1 MLDNE
6 KLENVTQAI
15 EALGT
20 IFFSLEEVHELYFVK
35 TVEVGTILTRTC
47 RDTSRF
53 SPMLKTLQMM
63 LLGSKK

>member
-6 KLENVTQAI
+6 KLESVTQAI

-35 TVEVGTILTRTC
+35 TVEVPSRVTRTC
-47 RDTSRF
+47 NATSR
-53 SPMLKTLQMM
+53 SSQTLKIPQMM
-63 LLGSKK
+63 SLGSRK